1 MPIIIKADTQGSVE
15 AIKSSVS
22 KFDNDEIKVNV
33 VHSGTGGITE
43 SDVSLA
49 SSMNG
54 LIFGFNV
61 RANSQARD
69 LAEKNNQDLRYYSII
84 YDLIDD
90 VKQMLSGMLAPE
102 ISENL
107 IGYAEIRQV
116 FKVTKL
122 GNIAGCYVNSG
133 IVKRGA
139 GVRLL
144 RDDVV
149 IYEGSL
155 KQLKREKN
163 DAKEVKQNYECGMMF
178 ENYDDIKE
186 GDVVECFEKVEKQ
199 RQI

>member
-1 MPIIIKADTQGSVE
+1 
-15 AIKSSVS
+15 
-22 KFDNDEIKVNV
+22 
-33 VHSGTGGITE
+33 
-43 SDVSLA
+43 
-49 SSMNG
+49 
-54 LIFGFNV
+54 
-61 RANSQARD
+61 
-69 LAEKNNQDLRYYSII
+69 
-84 YDLIDD
+84 
-90 VKQMLSGMLAPE
+90 MLAPE

-163 DAKEVKQNYECGMMF
+163 DTKEVKQNYECGMMF

-186 GDVVECFEKVEKQ
+186 GDVVECFERVERQ